1 MRLPMLV
8 LSTMALIAMPAA
20 AAESWKGVSLVDTQ
34 CATRVKA
41 DPDAHT
47 TKCMLQCVKNG
58 YGIFTA
64 DGSYL
69 KLDDAGNKLVTEA
82 LKTTKKTDHLRAT
95 VSGDLKGDTIKV
107 TSLSLDGAAQ

>member
-1 MRLPMLV
+1 MRLPMLF
-8 LSTMALIAMPAA
+8 LTMALIALPAA

-41 DPDAHT
+41 DPDSHT

-58 YGIFTA
+58 YGIFTP
-64 DGSYL
+64 DGAYL

-95 VSGDLKGDTIKV
+95 VTGDRKGDTIKV
-107 TSLSLDGAAQ
+107 TTLSLDEAAQ

>member
-1 MRLPMLV
+1 MRLPVLV
-8 LSTMALIAMPAA
+8 LSIMALIAMPAV
-20 AAESWKGVSLVDTQ
+20 AAESWKGVSIVDTQ

-58 YGIFTA
+58 FGIFTA
-64 DGSYL
+64 DGAFL
-69 KLDDAGNKLVTEA
+69 KLDDAGNKKVVEA

-95 VSGDLKGDTIKV
+95 VTGDLKGDTIKV
-107 TSLSLDGAAQ
+107 ASLSLDEAAK

>member
-1 MRLPMLV
+1 MKLPMLFLTV
-8 LSTMALIAMPAA
+8 MALIAMPAA
-20 AAESWKGVSLVDTQ
+20 AAESWKGVSIVDTQ

-58 YGIFTA
+58 FGIFTA
-64 DGSYL
+64 DGAFL
-69 KLDDAGNKLVTEA
+69 RLDDAGNKLVAEA

-95 VSGDLKGDTIKV
+95 VTGERQGDIIKV
-107 TSLSLDGAAQ
+107 ASLSLDGASQ